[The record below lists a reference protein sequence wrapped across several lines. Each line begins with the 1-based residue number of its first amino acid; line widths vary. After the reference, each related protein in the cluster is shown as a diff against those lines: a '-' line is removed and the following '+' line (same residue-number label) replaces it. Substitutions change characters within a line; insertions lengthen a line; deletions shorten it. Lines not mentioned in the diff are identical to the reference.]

1 MRNATGMK
9 DEKSTPWIIGITAS
23 AGGLEAITALVHALP
38 RQTGASY
45 VIAQHMSPSHKSLM
59 SVLVARETELPVE
72 ELQSDTV
79 PAPDTIYVTPPN
91 RDVIY
96 SEGKLKLSEPAGR
109 PGSPKP
115 SADRL
120 FYSLADEIGERC
132 IAIVLSGTGS
142 DGSYGVQAIRE
153 AGGITLAQDQSTA
166 KYDGMPASAVETG
179 CIDLVLSPEQIG
191 EHLKKI
197 MASPR
202 DLSSLQKLDE
212 MPGERS
218 EILQI
223 LLARTQVDF
232 REYKEN
238 TVQRRIQRRMTAL
251 GMTGYEEYV
260 NHCRHNAAEIDA
272 LYADLLISVTRFFR
286 DPNQFER
293 LGIELRSVIDNR
305 PDGENMRVWVA
316 GCATGEEAYSIAILI
331 AEAFG
336 GLDEL
341 EPQKIQVF
349 ATDIDEAALRIGR
362 KGEYPVSAVDDIP
375 PRLVDR
381 YFDRNGTKVCVKQG
395 LKQLILFSH
404 HNVFQDPPFINIDL
418 VSLRNLLIYFKP
430 KLQERVLNRIHYALN
445 PRGLLFLGT
454 SETIGPMQ
462 LDYEIVSDRNRLF
475 RKRSLAR
482 KGVASRISEFQL
494 SPPRWLGATRQHK
507 KGPAPASDIHRE
519 MFEGLARSIGTNS
532 MLVTSAHDIIRVFG
546 NISNFVELHEDTRL
560 DLSLA
565 LLKSPLREE
574 APSLCSVAL
583 KRRERRRGARHEMP
597 GPNQTHVY
605 LETFPIAL
613 AEGGEG
619 YTLLA
624 IHSLNID
631 PADEV
636 ESQST
641 TDLSQLRQLE
651 ADVASTR
658 EALQQ
663 TIEELQTSNE
673 EQQSLNEEL
682 QSTNEDLQATN
693 EELETSNEE
702 LQSSNEE
709 LLTVNEELQINASEL
724 EGVRQDLESVLQSVP
739 LAILVVDN
747 AMQVSRC
754 SARARELF
762 HITDGLE
769 RMHLSQC
776 RVPEGYP
783 SLVQIASETFQS
795 REPRSMQ
802 FLVGSASVSL
812 LSMPYFSEA
821 RDLRGVTIVMS
832 ETDSKE
838 LIAKMQ
844 MVEDMTGIGQW
855 KIDLASNQLTWSDRV
870 YAIHGRPP
878 QLAAPTLDEALA
890 YVVPEDLPRVNTA
903 LENSIATGE
912 PWDMRV
918 RVRRDDGH
926 QAYVE
931 TRGAAQFDTSGKAVA
946 LIGVV
951 AEKDR
956 EIGTEMALDQ
966 FDLTQEQTGSGFFS
980 YDVANDRLVLSRTLK
995 TMLGLDPDRDA
1006 PGFEDL
1012 LDMVHPDDRDRVRA
1026 SLDAAMTRGDAL
1038 DDAARFVRRD
1048 GEAVSLKVSG
1058 QVRRES
1064 GGSISHVYG
1073 TFTA

>member
-1 MRNATGMK
+1 MK
-9 DEKSTPWIIGITAS
+9 DDTTKPWIIGITAS
-23 AGGLEAITALVHALP
+23 AGGLEAITTLVHALP
-38 RQTGASY
+38 TQTGASY

-72 ELQSDTV
+72 ELKSDTV
-79 PAPDTIYVTPPN
+79 PVPDTIYVTPPN
-91 RDVIY
+91 RDVVY
-96 SEGKLKLSEPAGR
+96 HDGMLRLAEPAGR

-120 FYSLADEIGERC
+120 FYSLADELGGRC

-142 DGSYGVQAIRE
+142 DGSYGVQAVRE

-251 GMTGYEEYV
+251 GMSGYEEYV
-260 NHCRHNAAEIDA
+260 AHCRNNTAEVDA
-272 LYADLLISVTRFFR
+272 LYGDLLISVTRFFR

-293 LGIELRSVIDNR
+293 LGIELRAAIENR
-305 PDGENMRVWVA
+305 PEDEPMRVWIA

-336 GLDEL
+336 GLDAL
-341 EPQKIQVF
+341 QGRKVQVF

-362 KGEYPVSAVDDIP
+362 RGIYPASAMEDIP
-375 PRLVDR
+375 PPLIDR
-381 YFDRNGTKVCVKQG
+381 YFDRDGSKVTVKQG

-430 KLQERVLNRIHYALN
+430 KLQERVLNRVHYALN

-462 LDYEIVSDRNRLF
+462 LDYEVVSDRNRIF

-482 KGVASRISEFQL
+482 KGVASRIGEFQL
-494 SPPRWLGATRQHK
+494 SAPRWLGAARQPQTPQPQS
-507 KGPAPASDIHRE
+507 GDIHKE
-519 MFEGLARSIGTNS
+519 MFEGLARSIGANS
-532 MLVTSAHDIIRVFG
+532 MLVTAAHDIIRVFG
-546 NISNFVELHEDTRL
+546 NISPYVELHEDTRL
-560 DLSLA
+560 NLSLS

-597 GPNQTHVY
+597 GPDQTHVY
-605 LETFPIAL
+605 LEAFPIKP
-613 AEGGEG
+613 AEGGES

-624 IHSLNID
+624 IHTQNID
-631 PADEV
+631 PSEDGAATEP
-636 ESQST
+636 

-724 EGVRQDLESVLQSVP
+724 EGVRQDLDSVLQTAP
-739 LAILVVDN
+739 LAILVIDN
-747 AMQVSRC
+747 AMQVSRY
-754 SARARELF
+754 SAPAKEMFR
-762 HITDGLE
+762 ISGGLE

-783 SLVQIASETFQS
+783 SLMQIASDTFS
-795 REPRSMQ
+795 AREPQ
-802 FLVGSASVSL
+802 ELVFQVGSATIRLRAV
-812 LSMPYFSEA
+812 PYFNEA
-821 RDLRGVTIVMS
+821 RDLRGVTIVIS
-832 ETDSKE
+832 ELDGKE
-838 LIAKMQ
+838 LIAKMD
-844 MVEDMTGIGQW
+844 MVEAMTGIGHW
-855 KIDLASNQLTWSDRV
+855 RLDLAANELSWSDRV
-870 YAIHGRPP
+870 FAIHGRTRDAG
-878 QLAAPTLDEALA
+878 QPTVEEALA
-890 YVVPEDLPRVNTA
+890 YYPPEERQAVNAAMEKAATTGTA
-903 LENSIATGE
+903 YTLSLRI
-912 PWDMRV
+912 
-918 RVRRDDGH
+918 RRDDGRLV
-926 QAYVE
+926 QVE
-931 TRGAAQFDTSGKAVA
+931 ARGAAQFDPRGKPTA
-946 LIGVV
+946 LVGVFV
-951 AEKDR
+951 ETAPEA
-956 EIGTEMALDQ
+956 GT
-966 FDLTQEQTGSGFFS
+966 
-980 YDVANDRLVLSRTLK
+980 
-995 TMLGLDPDRDA
+995 
-1006 PGFEDL
+1006 
-1012 LDMVHPDDRDRVRA
+1012 
-1026 SLDAAMTRGDAL
+1026 
-1038 DDAARFVRRD
+1038 
-1048 GEAVSLKVSG
+1048 
-1058 QVRRES
+1058 
-1064 GGSISHVYG
+1064 
-1073 TFTA
+1073 

>member
-1 MRNATGMK
+1 MK
-9 DEKSTPWIIGITAS
+9 DDATTPWIIGITAS
-23 AGGLEAITALVHALP
+23 AGGLEAITDLVHALP
-38 RQTGASY
+38 GQSGASY

-59 SVLVARETELPVE
+59 SKLVARETELPVE
-72 ELQSDTV
+72 ELSADTV

-96 SEGKLKLSEPAGR
+96 DDGMLKLSEPAGR

-120 FYSLADEIGERC
+120 FYSLADELGERC
-132 IAIVLSGTGS
+132 IAVVLSGTGS
-142 DGSYGVQAIRE
+142 DGSYGVQAVRE

-202 DLSSLQKLDE
+202 DLSSLQHLDE

-251 GMTGYEEYV
+251 GMSGYEEYV
-260 NHCRHNAAEIDA
+260 AHCRHNAAEIDA

-293 LGIELRSVIDNR
+293 LGIELRSAIDNR
-305 PDGENMRVWVA
+305 PEGETMRVWIA

-336 GLDEL
+336 GLDAL
-341 EPQKIQVF
+341 QGQKVQIF

-362 KGEYPVSAVDDIP
+362 KGVYPASAVDDIP
-375 PRLVDR
+375 PPLLDR
-381 YFDRNGTKVCVKQG
+381 YFDRDGSKVTVKQG

-462 LDYEIVSDRNRLF
+462 LDYEIVSDRNRIF

-482 KGVASRISEFQL
+482 KGVASRIGEFQL
-494 SPPRWLGATRQHK
+494 SAPRWLGATRQHQK
-507 KGPAPASDIHRE
+507 PPQQSGDIHKE
-519 MFEGLARSIGTNS
+519 MFEGLARSIGVNS
-532 MLVTSAHDIIRVFG
+532 MLVTGAHDIIRVFG
-546 NISNFVELHEDTRL
+546 NISQYVELHEDTRL
-560 DLSLA
+560 DLSLS

-597 GPNQTHVY
+597 GPDQTHVY
-605 LETFPIAL
+605 LKAFPIKL
-613 AEGGEG
+613 AEGGES

-624 IHSLNID
+624 IHTQNID
-631 PADEV
+631 PADDGAATEP
-636 ESQST
+636 

-724 EGVRQDLESVLQSVP
+724 ESVRQDLESILQSAP
-739 LAILVVDN
+739 FGILVIDN

-754 SARARELF
+754 SAPAREMF
-762 HITDGLE
+762 QITDGLE

-783 SLVQIASETFQS
+783 SLVQVASDTFQS
-795 REPRSMQ
+795 REPQ
-802 FLVGSASVSL
+802 ELHFQAGNAFVSL
-812 LSMPYFSEA
+812 RSMPYFNEA
-821 RDLRGVTIVMS
+821 RDLRGVTIVLS
-832 ETDSKE
+832 EIESEE
-838 LIAKMQ
+838 LIAKME
-844 MVEDMTGIGQW
+844 MVEAMTGVGHW
-855 KIDLASNQLTWSDRV
+855 RMELGSNELTWSDRV
-870 YAIHGRPP
+870 FQIHGRSRDAGPP
-878 QLAAPTLDEALA
+878 TPDEALR
-890 YVVPEDLPRVNTA
+890 YYLPEDLQVVNA
-903 LENSIATGE
+903 AMENAVATGE
-912 PWDMRV
+912 PYDLRL
-918 RVRRDDGH
+918 RIRRDDGRLVH
-926 QAYVE
+926 VE
-931 TRGAAQFDTSGKAVA
+931 ARGTAQFDVRGKPVA
-946 LIGVV
+946 LIGVF
-951 AEKDR
+951 ADKDR
-956 EIGTEMALDQ
+956 EIGTEMLLHQ
-966 FDLTQEQTGSGFFS
+966 FDAAQEQTRTGFYS
-980 YDVANDRLVLSRTLK
+980 YDLANDRMFWSRNLSTL
-995 TMLGLDPDRDA
+995 LGLDAQTEPMAFPDMLHLFAAEDRAAVEALFRTARADGKPFTFDA
-1006 PGFEDL
+1006 GLADAGGSAPRLQGTG
-1012 LDMVHPDDRDRVRA
+1012 RVRTGA
-1026 SLDAAMTRGDAL
+1026 G
-1038 DDAARFVRRD
+1038 
-1048 GEAVSLKVSG
+1048 GEATHIFGLLNV
-1058 QVRRES
+1058 
-1064 GGSISHVYG
+1064 
-1073 TFTA
+1073 

>member
-1 MRNATGMK
+1 MK
-9 DEKSTPWIIGITAS
+9 DDTNTPWIIGITAS

-38 RQTGASY
+38 RKTGASY

-72 ELQSDTV
+72 ELSADTV

-91 RDVIY
+91 KDVIFQQ
-96 SEGKLKLSEPAGR
+96 GMLRLSEPAGR

-142 DGSYGVQAIRE
+142 DGSYGVQAVRE

-197 MASPR
+197 MAHPR

-218 EILQI
+218 ELLQI

-232 REYKEN
+232 REYKDN

-251 GMTGYEEYV
+251 GMSGYEEYV
-260 NHCRHNAAEIDA
+260 KHCRNNAAEVDA

-293 LGIELRSVIDNR
+293 LGIELRAFIDNR
-305 PDGENMRVWVA
+305 PEGETMRVWVA

-336 GLDEL
+336 GLDALGER
-341 EPQKIQVF
+341 QIQIF
-349 ATDIDEAALRIGR
+349 ATDIDESALRIGR
-362 KGEYPVSAVDDIP
+362 RGIYPSSAVDDIP
-375 PRLVDR
+375 PSLLDR
-381 YFDRNGTKVCVKQG
+381 YFDRDGTKVTVKQG

-462 LDYEIVSDRNRLF
+462 MDYEIVSDRNRIF

-482 KGVASRISEFQL
+482 KGVASRIGEFQL
-494 SPPRWLGATRQHK
+494 SPPRWLGATRQHQK
-507 KGPAPASDIHRE
+507 PPQPSTNIHKE
-519 MFEGLARSIGTNS
+519 MFEGLARSIGTNA
-532 MLVTSAHDIIRVFG
+532 MLVTGAHDIIRVFG
-546 NISNFVELHEDTRL
+546 NISAFVELHEDSRL
-560 DLSLA
+560 DLSLS

-597 GPNQTHVY
+597 GPDQTHAY
-605 LETFPIAL
+605 LEAFPIKL
-613 AEGGEG
+613 SEGGES

-624 IHSLNID
+624 IHTLNID
-631 PADEV
+631 PAEA
-636 ESQST
+636 EAAAEPA
-641 TDLSQLRQLE
+641 DLSQLRQLE

-724 EGVRQDLESVLQSVP
+724 EGVRQDLESVLQTAP
-739 LAILVVDN
+739 LSILVIDN
-747 AMQVSRC
+747 ALQISRS
-754 SARARELF
+754 SAHARERF
-762 HITDGLE
+762 QITEGLE

-776 RVPEGYP
+776 QVPEGYP
-783 SLVQIASETFQS
+783 SLVQVASETFQS
-795 REPRSMQ
+795 REAKVMHFQ
-802 FLVGSASVSL
+802 AGSTFVSL
-812 LSMPYFSEA
+812 RSMPYFNEA
-821 RDLRGVTIVMS
+821 RDLRGVTIVIS
-832 ETDSKE
+832 EIDSEE

-844 MVEDMTGIGQW
+844 MVEAMAGVGHW
-855 KIDLASNQLTWSDRV
+855 KLNLATNEVAWSERV
-870 YAIHGRPP
+870 FAIHGRPREKGM
-878 QLAAPTLDEALA
+878 PTLDEALG
-890 YVVPEDLPRVNTA
+890 YYLPEDLQVVNKA
-903 LENSIATGE
+903 MENAIATRE
-912 PWDMRV
+912 PFTFGLRI
-918 RVRRDDGH
+918 RREDGRLAH
-926 QAYVE
+926 VE
-931 TRGAAQFDTSGKAVA
+931 ARGTAQLDATGRPVA
-946 LIGVV
+946 LIGVF
-951 AEKDR
+951 AER
-956 EIGTEMALDQ
+956 
-966 FDLTQEQTGSGFFS
+966 
-980 YDVANDRLVLSRTLK
+980 
-995 TMLGLDPDRDA
+995 DP
-1006 PGFEDL
+1006 
-1012 LDMVHPDDRDRVRA
+1012 
-1026 SLDAAMTRGDAL
+1026 
-1038 DDAARFVRRD
+1038 
-1048 GEAVSLKVSG
+1048 
-1058 QVRRES
+1058 
-1064 GGSISHVYG
+1064 
-1073 TFTA
+1073 